1 MHSHSYVNSA
11 VRILK
16 QYEGQEPFALFLKK
30 YFSANKKHGS
40 RDRKQIAHLCYC
52 YFRLGKAL
60 LEVPVEERILS
71 GLFLCSNESN
81 EILANVKPGWDQQID
96 LPTRRKLSIVGH
108 SLDVTDIFPW
118 KNELSDEIDHEKF
131 CEAFLVQPDLF
142 LRLRPG
148 HEHLVK
154 QKISRAGIKF
164 AEINPSCLALPNAS
178 KIDTII
184 EMDKEAVIQDYS
196 SQNIAEYFNI
206 SIASQS
212 ATGRHM
218 PISAWDCCAGSGG
231 KSILLYDVIPNID
244 LTVSDVRESI

>member
-81 EILANVKPGWDQQID
+81 EILANVKPGWNQQID
-96 LPTRRKLSIVGH
+96 LTHLNTRINRSI
-108 SLDVTDIFPW
+108 F
-118 KNELSDEIDHEKF
+118 
-131 CEAFLVQPDLF
+131 FLQ
-142 LRLRPG
+142 
-148 HEHLVK
+148 
-154 QKISRAGIKF
+154 Q
-164 AEINPSCLALPNAS
+164 
-178 KIDTII
+178 
-184 EMDKEAVIQDYS
+184 
-196 SQNIAEYFNI
+196 
-206 SIASQS
+206 
-212 ATGRHM
+212 
-218 PISAWDCCAGSGG
+218 
-231 KSILLYDVIPNID
+231 
-244 LTVSDVRESI
+244 